1 MNERS
6 VDIKD
11 LITKRG
17 LTYESLLE
25 TLKHSDMT
33 LEQQREVEARYLY
46 ILTQSERHQEIA
58 KFLRRNYGEHTDLQ
72 SIADLVEANPAQE
85 KVLTTYA
92 THTFYVQVLM
102 DLKSITKRRAI
113 EEVAKHFSVSEEAIE
128 QSLKR
133 SARDKR

>member
-46 ILTQSERHQEIA
+46 ILTQAERHQEIA
-58 KFLRRNYGEHTDLQ
+58 KYLRRNYGEHTDLQ
-72 SIADLVEANPAQE
+72 IIADLVEANPAQE
-85 KVLTTYA
+85 KILTLNQGQGAEMRFVRT
-92 THTFYVQVLM
+92 TM
-102 DLKSITKRRAI
+102 KK
-113 EEVAKHFSVSEEAIE
+113 
-128 QSLKR
+128 LKR
-133 SARDKR
+133 DTASQQAQSGIRFVRPLRDSI